1 MVLIVKNNVNYDVM
15 IEDMGIE
22 ILVDAQISLSE
33 LFDDF
38 ELFSSNDL
46 KNLVSNNNL
55 IINNGIDD
63 LNITDA
69 IEYITFN

>member
-1 MVLIVKNNVNYDVM
+1 MILIVKNNVDCDVM
-15 IEDMGIE
+15 IEDMGIK

-63 LNITDA
+63 LNIADA